1 MTSPLRVKICGI
13 TQPDQGRAVAALG
26 AHALGFICVP
36 PSPRYVTAQQ
46 IRQIGDGLPADVD
59 RVGVFMNADFEEM
72 VETAQVAGLTS
83 LQLHGNEDP
92 EFCRE
97 LRSAL
102 PQIELIKAFRIRS
115 GRDIA
120 FIEAMTAPYAD
131 DVDWFLL
138 DAYHPSQGGG
148 TGQTLDWEAIPD
160 FAPQRPWFLAGGL
173 RPDNV
178 GTALGQVQPQ
188 GIDLSSG
195 VERSPGDKDLAA
207 VQALFVALRDRAAA
221 DRRNPRKSPP

>member
-1 MTSPLRVKICGI
+1 LRYDFRSNFRSDSR
-13 TQPDQGRAVAALG
+13 PDSHATRQNLRHHPARPGPRHCPDGGPRPRVHLRAAL
-26 AHALGFICVP
+26 
-36 PSPRYVTAQQ
+36 TAQQ
-46 IRQIGDGLPADVD
+46 IREIVDGLPEGVA

-72 VETAQVAGLTS
+72 VETVQTAGLTS

-102 PQIELIKAFRIRS
+102 PQIELIKAFRVRS
-115 GRDIA
+115 GDLA
-120 FIEAMTAPYAD
+120 FIEAMTAPYNA
-131 DVDWFLL
+131 VDWFLL

-148 TGQTLDWEAIPD
+148 TGQTLDWLAMP
-160 FAPQRPWFLAGGL
+160 ALSLPRPWFLAGGL

-178 GTALGQVQPQ
+178 LTALGQVQPQ

-195 VERSPGDKDLAA
+195 VEQSPGNKDMAA
-207 VQALFVALRDRAAA
+207 VQALFAALQGLTQVG
-221 DRRNPRKSPP
+221 

>member
-1 MTSPLRVKICGI
+1 MTPPLRVKICGI
-13 TQPDQGRAVAALG
+13 TQPDQGQAIAALG
-26 AHALGFICVP
+26 VHALGFICVP

-46 IRQIGDGLPADVD
+46 IRQIVDGLPPDVD
-59 RVGVFMNADFEEM
+59 RVGVFMNADFEEI
-72 VETAQVAGLTS
+72 VETVKVAKLTS

-102 PQIELIKAFRIRS
+102 PGIELIKAFRVRS
-115 GRDIA
+115 GRDLA
-120 FIEAMTAPYAD
+120 FIEAMTAPYAA

-148 TGQTLDWEAIPD
+148 TGQTLDWEAIPG

-178 GTALGQVQPQ
+178 GAALGQVQPQ

-195 VERSPGDKDLAA
+195 VEHSPGHKDLTA
-207 VQALFVALRDRAAA
+207 VQALFDALRLE
-221 DRRNPRKSPP
+221 

>member
-1 MTSPLRVKICGI
+1 MTLSLRVKICGI
-13 TQPDQGRAVAALG
+13 TQPEQGQAIAALG

-46 IRQIGDGLPADVD
+46 IRQIVDGLPDGVD
-59 RVGVFMNADFEEM
+59 RVGVFMNADFEDM
-72 VETAQVAGLTS
+72 VETVQVAGLTS

-102 PQIELIKAFRIRS
+102 PDIELIKAFRVRS
-115 GRDIA
+115 GDLA
-120 FIEAMTAPYAD
+120 FIEAMTEPYIN

-148 TGQTLDWEAIPD
+148 TGTTLEWEAMPA
-160 FAPQRPWFLAGGL
+160 FAAQRPWFLAGGL

-178 GTALGQVQPQ
+178 VTALGQVQPQ

-195 VERSPGDKDLAA
+195 VERTPGDKDLAA
-207 VQALFVALRDRAAA
+207 VQALFAALATLG
-221 DRRNPRKSPP
+221 PVQ